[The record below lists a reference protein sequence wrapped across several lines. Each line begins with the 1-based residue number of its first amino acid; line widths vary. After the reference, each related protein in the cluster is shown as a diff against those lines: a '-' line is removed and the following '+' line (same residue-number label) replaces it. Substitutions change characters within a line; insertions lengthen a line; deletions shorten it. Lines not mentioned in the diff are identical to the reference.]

1 MKYMQEQ
8 KTNEQV
14 VAEIERIH
22 AEYMEKINELKKEKK
37 LLIEEMVSKLEEK
50 KKEELMKK
58 IKM

>member
-1 MKYMQEQ
+1 MQEQ

-37 LLIEEMVSKLEEK
+37 LLIEEIVSKLEEK

>member
-1 MKYMQEQ
+1 MKYIQEQ
-8 KTNEQV
+8 KINEQV

-22 AEYMEKINELKKEKK
+22 AEYIEKINELKKEKK

>member
-1 MKYMQEQ
+1 MQEQ
-8 KTNEQV
+8 KINEQV

-22 AEYMEKINELKKEKK
+22 AEYIEKINELKKEKK

>member
-1 MKYMQEQ
+1 LKYMQEQ
-8 KTNEQV
+8 KINEQV

-22 AEYMEKINELKKEKK
+22 AEYIEKINELKKEKK

>member
-1 MKYMQEQ
+1 MQEQ

-22 AEYMEKINELKKEKK
+22 AEYIEKINELKKEKK

>member
-8 KTNEQV
+8 KINEQV

-22 AEYMEKINELKKEKK
+22 AEYIEKINELKKEKK